1 MKSSTKLSL
10 LALGLLVPAISI
22 PMFVQAA
29 NGSSNSALNNSQT
42 NKKGAMLGNHVPG
55 RNLTTE
61 QRTQLMAERDTRR
74 DAVAKAISA
83 RDYSA
88 WVTAVGKDSPMAK
101 QVSSDE
107 FATFIEAHNLMMQ
120 AQEKMKSIGVEQMGK
135 NGHVGFG
142 KMLAK

>member
-1 MKSSTKLSL
+1 MKNSSKLSL
-10 LALGLLVPAISI
+10 FALGLLIPALSVPL
-22 PMFVQAA
+22 FVQAA
-29 NGSSNSALNNSQT
+29 NNSSNSAYNKSQANNR
-42 NKKGAMLGNHVPG
+42 GMMLGKGNHAQG
-55 RNLTTE
+55 KNLTTE
-61 QRTQLMAERDTRR
+61 QRTQLMADRDARR

-120 AQEKMKSIGVEQMGK
+120 AQEKFKSIGMEER
-135 NGHVGFG
+135 GFG
-142 KMLAK
+142 RK